1 MPFKKGIQKVPNSGR
16 QKGVQNKATRDIKE
30 MIAGALDKAGGQQY
44 LYEQALV
51 NPVAFLGLIK
61 AIVPRDVNLGGQEGN
76 ELTIKI
82 LGYKPSG
89 D

>member
-1 MPFKKGIQKVPNSGR
+1 MPFKKGIQKVQNSGR
-16 QKGVQNKATRDIKE
+16 QKGVQNKASRDIKE
-30 MIAGALDKAGGQQY
+30 MIAGALNMAGGQEY
-44 LYEQALV
+44 LYQQSQE

-61 AIVPRDVNLGGQEGN
+61 TIVPRDVNLGGQEGN

>member
-1 MPFKKGIQKVPNSGR
+1 
-16 QKGVQNKATRDIKE
+16 

-44 LYEQALV
+44 LHEQALV

-61 AIVPRDVNLGGQEGN
+61 TIVPRDVNLGGQDGN

-82 LGYKPSG
+82 LGYKPSEN
-89 D
+89 